1 MVGLNFTFA
10 TAEVMMN
17 FNIIA
22 SMLNLCDDIDRI
34 KARQKLEYLSRLNPV
49 FYVMVW
55 KNIFAWATSMLV
67 TDVGDEMC
75 WWQIWDV
82 GDQFNDHIE
91 NIYENESAIIIWIQ
105 SLS

>member
-1 MVGLNFTFA
+1 MILIGSKSFSHYAAIKNYFRKNRKGLIMVGLNFTFA

-49 FYVMVW
+49 FYVMV
-55 KNIFAWATSMLV
+55 
-67 TDVGDEMC
+67 
-75 WWQIWDV
+75 
-82 GDQFNDHIE
+82 
-91 NIYENESAIIIWIQ
+91 
-105 SLS
+105 

>member
-1 MVGLNFTFA
+1 MITNYFRKNRKGLIMVSLNFTFA

-49 FYVMVW
+49 FYVMV
-55 KNIFAWATSMLV
+55 
-67 TDVGDEMC
+67 
-75 WWQIWDV
+75 
-82 GDQFNDHIE
+82 
-91 NIYENESAIIIWIQ
+91 
-105 SLS
+105 